1 MILSCREAASMDSMS
16 DEVHTV
22 KDRRRCGTLWQRHGH
37 IDIHI
42 VAKPADIDE
51 LLCAA
56 VLSVFRSCKHN
67 E

>member
-1 MILSCREAASMDSMS
+1 MCVREDTKESFRSHSLSLESANRAE
-16 DEVHTV
+16 
-22 KDRRRCGTLWQRHGH
+22 
-37 IDIHI
+37 HI

>member
-1 MILSCREAASMDSMS
+1 MFLCASRLPSCAPGCVPS
-16 DEVHTV
+16 
-22 KDRRRCGTLWQRHGH
+22 HGSANQ
-37 IDIHI
+37 ITAGIVRVTEHI

>member
-1 MILSCREAASMDSMS
+1 MRVVGSRLRAIVQCLR
-16 DEVHTV
+16 
-22 KDRRRCGTLWQRHGH
+22 
-37 IDIHI
+37 HI

>member
-1 MILSCREAASMDSMS
+1 MALWILDFRVALDSR
-16 DEVHTV
+16 DDHF
-22 KDRRRCGTLWQRHGH
+22 G
-37 IDIHI
+37 HI

>member
-1 MILSCREAASMDSMS
+1 MADMHEPAVPQADAAMS
-16 DEVHTV
+16 DDAPPVPPGFCPERVEA
-22 KDRRRCGTLWQRHGH
+22 
-37 IDIHI
+37 HI